1 MNEKQLAKLI
11 RKTTAQAEAK
21 STRVRPARAYDPT
34 LQVRA
39 EEDAES
45 DERARMFDEM
55 KRREF

>member
-11 RKTTAQAEAK
+11 KKTTAKAEAK
-21 STRVRPARAYDPT
+21 SSKARPARAYDPT

-39 EEDAES
+39 EEDAAS
-45 DERARMFDEM
+45 DERAKMFDEM